1 MNFALSTLLYSIVV
15 VDLAYRVSTLGF
27 LVLED
32 GVHNG
37 NYWLSDVINGLEW
50 VKANIAQF
58 GGDPN
63 KVTIFGESAG
73 ATAVMDILASPKTTG
88 LYRAALLQSNGFAVP
103 YLPISTVY
111 NSTTLP
117 ILNATGCLGAAD
129 QLACLTAYNATELV
143 SLPHVA
149 T

>member
-1 MNFALSTLLYSIVV
+1 MLTTFSRSIVV

-58 GGDPN
+58 GGDPD